1 LAVKKGIM
9 ALCAA
14 LFAGVVA
21 LIGWVIWHES
31 VEPDHGTITKMEY
44 SPAYTTT
51 STQCTSNGKT
61 TTCVP
66 TTQFHPECYRVVY
79 SPNPDEWGDAC
90 VAPADWP
97 RYRVGDQYPLSRE
110 PR

>member
-1 LAVKKGIM
+1 M

-21 LIGWVIWHES
+21 LIGWAIWHES

-44 SPAYTTT
+44 RQPYGT
-51 STQCTSNGKT
+51 TQCTTSGRT

-66 TTQFHPECYRVVY
+66 VTHPECYYVRY
-79 SPNPDEWGDAC
+79 EPNADEWGDAC

-97 RYRVGDQYPLSRE
+97 RYRVGGHYPISR
-110 PR
+110 

>member
-1 LAVKKGIM
+1 MERALYALMGACVAAAVGY
-9 ALCAA
+9 AA
-14 LFAGVVA
+14 WA
-21 LIGWVIWHES
+21 IHHEI
-31 VEPDHGTITKMEY
+31 VEPDSGTITKMEY

-90 VAPADWP
+90 VAPVDYQ
-97 RYRVGDQYPLSRE
+97 RYRVGDHYPLE
-110 PR
+110 K